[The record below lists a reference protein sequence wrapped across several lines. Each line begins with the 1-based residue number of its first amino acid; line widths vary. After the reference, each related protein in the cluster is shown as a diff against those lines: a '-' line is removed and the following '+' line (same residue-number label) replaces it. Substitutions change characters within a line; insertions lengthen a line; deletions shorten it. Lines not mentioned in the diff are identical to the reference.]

1 MLGNGENKS
10 NEENPVSLRFVQG
23 PTKSKRVLINP
34 HTPTASGGPPGPP
47 GKVSIHLAADFIS
60 STQLEGRRDA
70 VGTCNGRRRT
80 RWLSRRCLVCQLC
93 RRRRET
99 KNKQVAFFLL
109 SFQSPRIETLG
120 DHCKKDSML
129 SVLISIRVFFSYL
142 NGERCVSFQKS
153 RVGCGWQFYGRS
165 LIERSDDLL
174 VRRGKENLERK
185 RCLF

>member
-99 KNKQVAFFLL
+99 KNKQVAFFFTLFSVASNRNFGGPL
-109 SFQSPRIETLG
+109 QKGFDVVSFDFDPRFFFIFEWRTL
-120 DHCKKDSML
+120 C
-129 SVLISIRVFFSYL
+129 FFS
-142 NGERCVSFQKS
+142 
-153 RVGCGWQFYGRS
+153 
-165 LIERSDDLL
+165 
-174 VRRGKENLERK
+174 KEPSGLRMAVLWK
-185 RCLF
+185 VFD